1 MSLRVLLVEDDELV
15 RRSTER
21 LLQRAGHRVD
31 SFASGD
37 ELLEQGVPDDAQV
50 ILLDMRLP
58 GRSGLEVLRE
68 LGRNG
73 NSVPVVIMTAH
84 GDVPMAVGAMKL
96 GAADFLQKPYPLKK
110 LTDTIG
116 RVIHVSRG
124 KGFTDAERADAR
136 SRIDHLT
143 ERQRHVLY
151 GLAAGE
157 PNKAIAN
164 RLGISVRTVETYRAQ
179 LLDRL
184 GIRSA
189 AEAIRLATI
198 AGVPPPISRRDVRH

>member
-1 MSLRVLLVEDDELV
+1 MSPRVLLVEDDELV

-21 LLQRAGHRVD
+21 LLQRAGHQVD
-31 SFASGD
+31 SFASGE
-37 ELLEQGVPDDAQV
+37 ELLEQGVPDDAHV
-50 ILLDMRLP
+50 ILLDVRLP

-68 LGRNG
+68 LDRNG
-73 NSVPVVIMTAH
+73 NRVPVVIMTAH

-96 GAADFLQKPYPLKK
+96 GAADFLQKPYPVEK

-116 RVIHVSRG
+116 RVIHVPL
-124 KGFTDAERADAR
+124 THTERADAR
-136 SRIDHLT
+136 SRIDRLT

-157 PNKAIAN
+157 TNKAIAN

-179 LLDRL
+179 LFDRL

-198 AGVPPPISRRDVRH
+198 AGVPRPISRRDVRH